1 MKRRTFLKSTVPA
14 LAVPMALNGMRFN
27 ALAQSPS
34 LQHLF
39 NAAVERDRIIVII
52 QMDGGND
59 GLNTVIPVEDDLY
72 YNLRPSIGIKKD
84 QALPLDGNPLLR
96 LHPDL
101 KGFQELFNDG
111 RLAVVNNIGYD
122 NYSLS
127 HFQGTEIWNTGSG
140 SDPGQHYESGWIG
153 RFLEKDFPDYPRILP
168 DHPPALQIRPAVS
181 SVFSSGN
188 STIGLAVTDPTTF
201 YELVNGSPSIHDDP
215 APDTLP
221 GHEWNF
227 IRAINTQ
234 AVEFAGVI
242 REAAD
247 KARNRVEY
255 PALNDIAS
263 ALAIVARLIAGGLKT
278 RVYMVSL
285 KGFDTHINQLFVQS
299 LLLKLLGSAVK
310 AFMDDLAALGV
321 GDRVVGMTYS
331 EFGRRI
337 KQNSTGT
344 DHGGAAPHFV
354 FGAPVD
360 GGKVHGA
367 LPDLTDPD
375 QHGNLRHKLTFQC
388 YYASVLGPF
397 FRLPEDRLQ
406 QILPVGL
413 CDAPERPA
421 LYHGYVVGV
430 APDPIVI
437 RGLSSSPNP
446 ASTETTIHYSAMNA
460 GHARLTLHAA
470 DGRTVHTVLD
480 GYQDAGPHSV
490 RINLAGLP
498 SGTYICRLRFGDG
511 TRSQKIVVQR

>member
-1 MKRRTFLKSTVPA
+1 MKRRTFLKGTVPA

-27 ALAQSPS
+27 ALAQSPG

-39 NAAVERDRIIVII
+39 NAAVESDRILVII

-72 YNLRPSIGIKKD
+72 YNLRPSIAIQKD
-84 QALPLDGNPLLR
+84 QALPLNGNPLLR

-101 KGFQELFNDG
+101 QGFQRLFNDG
-111 RLAVVNNIGYD
+111 HLAIVNNIGYN

-140 SDPGQHYESGWIG
+140 NEPGEFYESGWIG

-188 STIGLAVTDPTTF
+188 STIGLAVTDPITF

-227 IRAINTQ
+227 IRTVNTQ

-247 KARNRVEY
+247 KAYNHVEY
-255 PALNDIAS
+255 PSSNDLAS

-299 LLLKLLGSAVK
+299 LLFRYLSTAVK
-310 AFMDDLAALGV
+310 AFMDDLGALGV
-321 GDRVVGMTYS
+321 ADRVVGMTYS

-337 KQNSTGT
+337 KQNSSGT

-360 GGKVHGA
+360 GGKIHGT
-367 LPDLTDPD
+367 LPNLADPD
-375 QHGNLRHKLTFQC
+375 QHGNLRHALTFQC

-397 FRLPEDRLQ
+397 FHLPEDRLH

-413 CDAPERPA
+413 CDAQERPM
-421 LYHGYVVGV
+421 LYHASVVNVQREQV
-430 APDPIVI
+430 ALN
-437 RGLSSSPNP
+437 GLSSLPNP
-446 ASTETTIHYSAMNA
+446 ASAETVVQYDAASA
-460 GHARLTLHAA
+460 GHARLTLHAS
-470 DGRTVHTVLD
+470 DGRTVATVLD
-480 GYQDAGPHSV
+480 GYQGAGRYSIRV
-490 RINLAGLP
+490 NLTGLP
-498 SGTYICRLRFGDG
+498 SGTYICRLQSGDG
-511 TRSQKIVVQR
+511 TRSQKIVVQH